1 MEIIA
6 AADALRVPAAVDLA
20 AIVIGAL
27 TGGLLAAREGFAVSG
42 VLLLAV
48 SGGLGGGLIRD
59 VLLGDLP
66 AVALTNKAY
75 LPTVAITA
83 AVTFY
88 FSGWLSRLT
97 GLLVVLD
104 AVTLGFFTVIGAQK
118 ASWPD
123 CRARRSSSSAL
134 DRRRRRRHPRRP
146 AGATGRHRAAR
157 PYNAV
162 AALIGATALTVL
174 SGPVGLDP
182 LPVAAAVI
190 VLVAALRVLSVWR
203 GWSAPVAVDLPGRT
217 RDRLGAAGAG
227 RSSGVGAGGV
237 TSGAGSMLRGTIWR
251 PALRARLV
259 LRVQPDREHR
269 DIVLGIGQEESLEHL
284 VAEVLERQGGTLAE
298 HFDQL
303 GDTRVEVRSRRSTRP
318 SVYSSN
324 VAPASRTATCSRR
337 SVSGATPRS
346 NSDSV
351 SSSRATLPSA
361 DITRGG
367 GCPALDQRNT
377 TRPALQVVLVLL
389 EAGHE
394 RRGHRVQARPSMA
407 RSSSVSTSA
416 GDPPLEYPMP
426 RSRPRT

>member
-59 VLLGDLP
+59 VLLADGP
-66 AVALTNKAY
+66 PVALTNRAY
-75 LPTVAITA
+75 LPTVAIA
-83 AVTFY
+83 ATVTFF

-118 ASWPD
+118 AELAGLPSASVVFIGTLTAVGGAVIRD
-123 CRARRSSSSAL
+123 VLLAQRA
-134 DRRRRRRHPRRP
+134 DIVQP
-146 AGATGRHRAAR
+146 G

-217 RDRLGAAGAG
+217 RDRLG
-227 RSSGVGAGGV
+227 R
-237 TSGAGSMLRGTIWR
+237 RRRR
-251 PALRARLV
+251 P
-259 LRVQPDREHR
+259 
-269 DIVLGIGQEESLEHL
+269 
-284 VAEVLERQGGTLAE
+284 
-298 HFDQL
+298 
-303 GDTRVEVRSRRSTRP
+303 
-318 SVYSSN
+318 
-324 VAPASRTATCSRR
+324 
-337 SVSGATPRS
+337 
-346 NSDSV
+346 
-351 SSSRATLPSA
+351 
-361 DITRGG
+361 
-367 GCPALDQRNT
+367 
-377 TRPALQVVLVLL
+377 
-389 EAGHE
+389 
-394 RRGHRVQARPSMA
+394 
-407 RSSSVSTSA
+407 
-416 GDPPLEYPMP
+416 
-426 RSRPRT
+426 